1 MGRRGW
7 EPAKATVKARR
18 ESSKFA
24 MGQDTDVSVAKRYE
38 YVVDVSPSGGDA
50 PFTTTMVTPMFV
62 ERWRPLR
69 EGDVVTVLHK
79 PGTEEV
85 KWDRSEPS
93 TNRKVAWKAAQ
104 QEMKRAADERF
115 EAARRAEPG
124 RAPGEADARPRAAMH
139 DPELAE
145 LLEAEERAR
154 DDG

>member
-24 MGQDTDVSVAKRYE
+24 MGQDTDVSVAERYD
-38 YVVDVSPSGGDA
+38 YVVDISPSGGDA
-50 PFTTTMVTPMFV
+50 PLTTRMLTPMLV
-62 ERWRPLR
+62 EKWRPLR
-69 EGDVVTVLHK
+69 EGDVVTVLPK
-79 PGTEEV
+79 PGTEQV
-85 KWDRSEPS
+85 KWDGSEPS

-104 QEMKRAADERF
+104 QKMKRAADEKF

-124 RAPGEADARPRAAMH
+124 RSPGEADARRRGAMH

>member
-18 ESSKFA
+18 EASKFA
-24 MGQDTDVSVAKRYE
+24 MGQDTEVSLAKRYE
-38 YVVDVSPSGGDA
+38 YVVDISPSGGDA

-69 EGDVVTVLHK
+69 NGDVVTVLHK

-104 QEMKRAADERF
+104 QEMKRAADEEF

-124 RAPGEADARPRAAMH
+124 RSPGEADARRRGAMH